1 MSVNIV
7 EAPSTSSLAHILDE
21 STTTANTSTKRLS
34 TSSNSTPLPPPPTT
48 VTSTGEGRNSTG
60 VNLEPGAVGLDD
72 SYEMIQDEPSFS
84 ETVLSESGIES
95 VVNSA
100 RSGPGTS
107 RHKENVEAS
116 KQQEQTGTSKQQ
128 ENYEA
133 SKQQEQTEIS
143 KQQEQTGTSKQ
154 LKDKKTEDQDHE
166 EDDMIY
172 DEFETAI

>member
-1 MSVNIV
+1 M
-7 EAPSTSSLAHILDE
+7 TS
-21 STTTANTSTKRLS
+21 
-34 TSSNSTPLPPPPTT
+34 
-48 VTSTGEGRNSTG
+48 STGEGRNSTG

-107 RHKENVEAS
+107 RQQENVEASKQQEQTETSKQQENVETS

-128 ENYEA
+128 
-133 SKQQEQTEIS
+133 
-143 KQQEQTGTSKQ
+143 
-154 LKDKKTEDQDHE
+154 KDKKTEDQDDE

>member
-107 RHKENVEAS
+107 RQKENV
-116 KQQEQTGTSKQQ
+116 
-128 ENYEA
+128 EA